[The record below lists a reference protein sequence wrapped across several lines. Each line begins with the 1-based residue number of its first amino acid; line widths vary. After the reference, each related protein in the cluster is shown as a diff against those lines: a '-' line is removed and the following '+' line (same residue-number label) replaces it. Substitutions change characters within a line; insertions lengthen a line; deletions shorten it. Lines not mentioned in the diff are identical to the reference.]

1 MTASRRGGLPAPS
14 CRIYRQGARALAQ
27 TLTPETIL
35 RERYKIIELVGRG
48 GMGATYRAEDLR
60 LQGRFCAV
68 KEALPDP
75 GAASDELA
83 QSREQFYQEAS
94 TLARLDHPN
103 LPKVSDYFSEDDR
116 DYLVMDFVPGQDL
129 KEKLTT
135 ALSQGHPLT
144 ERQVLAWADQLCDAL
159 AYMHTQDP
167 SVLHRDIKPS
177 NIKITPAGRVKL
189 VDFGLVKTLS
199 PDDQRTITVVQ
210 GRGTVQYIPL
220 EQYGGDTGH
229 TDVRSDIYS
238 LGATLYHLLTGQPPL
253 DAKQRFLKPR
263 SMRSPRSLNP
273 AVSTQTDQA
282 ILWSLAMHPD
292 DRPASVADFRSELL
306 APGPVSRTVSR
317 LFDQEA
323 PISQFVSANRVLLG
337 FVGALLLAA
346 TLVTA
351 RPSTIPPVP
360 TSTPI
365 PSATFMPTATHTP
378 TPTAM
383 PTVTA
388 TTTPTL
394 IPSPTA
400 PPTGERR

>member
-1 MTASRRGGLPAPS
+1 MIATRRGGSPAPS
-14 CRIYRQGARALAQ
+14 CRIYRQGASALAQ
-27 TLTPETIL
+27 TLTPDTIL

-68 KEALPDP
+68 KEALPEPDVS
-75 GAASDELA
+75 SDELA

-116 DYLVMDFVPGQDL
+116 DYLVMDFVAGEDL

-135 ALSQGHPLT
+135 ALRQGHPLT
-144 ERQVLAWADQLCDAL
+144 ERLVLAWADQLCDAL
-159 AYMHTQDP
+159 SYMHTQDP
-167 SVLHRDIKPS
+167 PVLHRDIKPS
-177 NIKITPAGRVKL
+177 NIKITPAGQVKL

-199 PDDQRTITVVQ
+199 ADDQRTITVVQ

-253 DAKQRFLKPR
+253 DAKQRFLKPK

-273 AVSTQTDQA
+273 EVSSQTDQA

-292 DRPASVADFRSELL
+292 DRPSSVADFRSVLL

-317 LFDQEA
+317 IFDQEA
-323 PISQFVSANRVLLG
+323 PIARFVSTNRVLLG
-337 FVGALLLAA
+337 IVGALLLAA
-346 TLVTA
+346 SLVTA
-351 RPSTIPPVP
+351 QPSMSPPPP
-360 TSTPI
+360 TPTATPT
-365 PSATFMPTATHTP
+365 ATLSPTATHTP
-378 TPTAM
+378 DPTFTLTPTA
-383 PTVTA
+383 TA
-388 TTTPTL
+388 TSTMTPTP
-394 IPSPTA
+394 IATRFRD
-400 PPTGERR
+400 ER

>member
-1 MTASRRGGLPAPS
+1 
-14 CRIYRQGARALAQ
+14 LAQ

-75 GAASDELA
+75 TAASDELA

-103 LPKVSDYFSEDDR
+103 LPKVSDYFSEGDR

-135 ALSQGHPLT
+135 TLSQGHPPT

-159 AYMHTQDP
+159 AYMHTQNP
-167 SVLHRDIKPS
+167 PVLHRDIKPS

-253 DAKQRFLKPR
+253 DAKQRFLKPK

-273 AVSTQTDQA
+273 AVSAQTDQA

-292 DRPASVADFRSELL
+292 ERPDSVTDFQSELL

-323 PISQFVSANRVLLG
+323 PISQFISANRLLLG
-337 FVGALLLAA
+337 IVSALLLAA
-346 TLVTA
+346 SLVTA
-351 RPSTIPPVP
+351 RPSTIPPLPTPTATPTATLAPTPTRTPTQTLTATP
-360 TSTPI
+360 TST
-365 PSATFMPTATHTP
+365 ATATSTPTP
-378 TPTAM
+378 TPTA
-383 PTVTA
+383 TRR
-388 TTTPTL
+388 
-394 IPSPTA
+394 
-400 PPTGERR
+400 GERR

>member
-1 MTASRRGGLPAPS
+1 
-14 CRIYRQGARALAQ
+14 LAQ
-27 TLTPETIL
+27 TLTPDTIL
-35 RERYKIIELVGRG
+35 RERYRIVELVGRG

-60 LQGRFCAV
+60 LQGRYCAV

-75 GAASDELA
+75 DASSEELK
-83 QSREQFYQEAS
+83 QSRDQFYQEAS

-103 LPKVSDYFSEDDR
+103 LPKVSDYFSEDNR

-129 KEKLTT
+129 KEMLTT
-135 ALSQGHPLT
+135 ALREGHPLP

-159 AYMHTQDP
+159 SYMHTQEP
-167 SVLHRDIKPS
+167 PVLHRDIKPS

-253 DAKQRFLKPR
+253 DAKQRFLKPK
-263 SMRSPRSLNP
+263 SMKSPRSLNP
-273 AVSTQTDQA
+273 AVSAQTDQA

-292 DRPASVADFRSELL
+292 ERPASIDEFRSALM
-306 APGPVSRTVSR
+306 APGAVSRTLSRLLDEEAPVSR
-317 LFDQEA
+317 
-323 PISQFVSANRVLLG
+323 FVSANRVLLG
-337 FVGALLLAA
+337 ILIAMLLFAS
-346 TLVTA
+346 LVTA
-351 RPSTIPPVP
+351 RPSMVPPPP
-360 TSTPI
+360 TDTPT
-365 PSATFMPTATHTP
+365 PTATLAPTATHTP
-378 TPTAM
+378 TATLTPTAT
-383 PTVTA
+383 PTSSPTM
-388 TTTPTL
+388 TPTL
-394 IPSPTA
+394 TA
-400 PPTGERR
+400 TPFGYER

>member
-1 MTASRRGGLPAPS
+1 
-14 CRIYRQGARALAQ
+14 LAQ
-27 TLTPETIL
+27 TLSPDTIL
-35 RERYKIIELVGRG
+35 RDRYKIIELVGRG

-75 GAASDELA
+75 GVAPDELA

-103 LPKVSDYFSEDDR
+103 LPKVSDYFSEGDR

-135 ALSQGHPLT
+135 ALGQGHPLT
-144 ERQVLAWADQLCDAL
+144 ERQILAWADQLCDAL
-159 AYMHTQDP
+159 VYMHTQDP
-167 SVLHRDIKPS
+167 PVLHRDIKPS

-253 DAKQRFLKPR
+253 DAKRRFLKPK

-273 AVSTQTDQA
+273 AVSAQTDQA

-292 DRPASVADFRSELL
+292 ERPASVAEFRSELL
-306 APGPVSRTVSR
+306 APGPVSRTVSK
-317 LFDQEA
+317 LFAQEA
-323 PISQFVSANRVLLG
+323 PVSQFVSANRVLLG
-337 FVGALLLAA
+337 IVGALLLAA
-346 TLVTA
+346 SLVTA
-351 RPSTIPPVP
+351 QPSTIPPQP
-360 TSTPI
+360 TV
-365 PSATFMPTATHTP
+365 AP
-378 TPTAM
+378 TPTATFT
-383 PTVTA
+383 PTA
-388 TTTPTL
+388 TRTPNATAQAL
-394 IPSPTA
+394 TSIPTA
-400 PPTGERR
+400 TPLQGD